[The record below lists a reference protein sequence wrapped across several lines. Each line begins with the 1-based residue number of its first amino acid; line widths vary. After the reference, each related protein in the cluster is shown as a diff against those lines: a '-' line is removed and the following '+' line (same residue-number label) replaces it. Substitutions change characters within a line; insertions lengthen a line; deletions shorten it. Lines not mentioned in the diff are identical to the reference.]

1 MKDTKNANEYLIDKL
16 KEYVENVAGFN
27 LCTPKD
33 FDNLTQNIFK
43 ETGSLLSSTTLKRL
57 WGYLQEKKEQT
68 PRLSTLDIL
77 SKFIGYVNYATFCK
91 YQQMQGECE
100 SDFINN
106 NCLQAKSLLKGDK
119 IRLLWQPD
127 RCVTIQYIGLCMFK
141 VIESRNSKLSLND
154 VFICERFIDGESL
167 LLSNLIH
174 NGSDPVNYI
183 CGKKNGVKFQLLE
196 K

>member
-1 MKDTKNANEYLIDKL
+1 MKDTKNANEHLIEKL
-16 KEYVENVAGFN
+16 KEYVENVAGFK

-154 VFICERFIDGESL
+154 VFICERIIDGESL

-174 NGSDPVNYI
+174 NGCDPVNYI

>member
-1 MKDTKNANEYLIDKL
+1 MKDTKNANEYLIERL
-16 KEYVENVAGFN
+16 KEYVENVAGFK

-91 YQQMQGECE
+91 YQQMHGECE

-106 NCLQAKSLLKGDK
+106 NCIQAKSLLKGDK

-154 VFICERFIDGESL
+154 VFICERIIDGESL

>member
-1 MKDTKNANEYLIDKL
+1 MKDTKNANEYHVEKL
-16 KEYVENVAGFN
+16 KEYVENVAGFK

-106 NCLQAKSLLKGDK
+106 NCIQAKSLLKGDK

-154 VFICERFIDGESL
+154 VFICERIIDGESL

>member
-1 MKDTKNANEYLIDKL
+1 MKDTKNANEHLIEKL
-16 KEYVENVAGFN
+16 KEYVESVAGFN
-27 LCTPKD
+27 LYTPKD

-43 ETGSLLSSTTLKRL
+43 ETGSLLSPTTLKRL
-57 WGYLQEKKEQT
+57 WGYLHENKENT
-68 PRLSTLDIL
+68 PRLSTLNIL

-154 VFICERFIDGESL
+154 VFICERIIDGESL

>member
-1 MKDTKNANEYLIDKL
+1 MKDTKNANEHLIEKL
-16 KEYVENVAGFN
+16 KEYVESVAGFN
-27 LCTPKD
+27 LYTPKD
-33 FDNLTQNIFK
+33 FDNLTEYIFK
-43 ETGSLLSSTTLKRL
+43 ETGSLLSSTTLKRI
-57 WGYLQEKKEQT
+57 WGYLHENKENT
-68 PRLSTLDIL
+68 PRLSTLNIL

-154 VFICERFIDGESL
+154 VFICERIIDGESL

>member
-1 MKDTKNANEYLIDKL
+1 MKDTKNANEHLIEKL
-16 KEYVENVAGFN
+16 KEYVESVAGFN
-27 LCTPKD
+27 LYTPKD
-33 FDNLTQNIFK
+33 FDNLTEYIFK
-43 ETGSLLSSTTLKRL
+43 ETGSLLSSTTLKRI
-57 WGYLQEKKEQT
+57 WGYLHENKENT
-68 PRLSTLDIL
+68 PRLSTLNIL
-77 SKFIGYVNYATFCK
+77 SKFIGYVNYTTFCK

-154 VFICERFIDGESL
+154 VFICERIIDGESL